1 MTSVVI
7 VRNQGKTPAKDIDV
21 TIKIPTVR
29 YAPRPGDHGQGV
41 NHAKMAR
48 QSVIG
53 TERPRQFRN
62 ILKLTEINLSFKMVK
77 DDHLLYVVSSKVMT
91 KNHRYECKIKGGDF
105 NMDGLE
111 ESRKKKRDIS
121 GPEVGSERG
130 LGGVMYDE
138 TMRMYVPKVNTF
150 ENNWLHQC

>member
-1 MTSVVI
+1 MHGPPEI
-7 VRNQGKTPAKDIDV
+7 VPK
-21 TIKIPTVR
+21 
-29 YAPRPGDHGQGV
+29 
-41 NHAKMAR
+41 
-48 QSVIG
+48 
-53 TERPRQFRN
+53 F
-62 ILKLTEINLSFKMVK
+62 LKFTEINLSFKMVK

-121 GPEVGSERG
+121 GSEVGSERG

-138 TMRMYVPKVNTF
+138 TMRMYVPKVSTF
-150 ENNWLHQC
+150 ENSWLHQCW

>member
-1 MTSVVI
+1 
-7 VRNQGKTPAKDIDV
+7 
-21 TIKIPTVR
+21 
-29 YAPRPGDHGQGV
+29 
-41 NHAKMAR
+41 
-48 QSVIG
+48 
-53 TERPRQFRN
+53 
-62 ILKLTEINLSFKMVK
+62 MVK

-150 ENNWLHQC
+150 ENNWLHQCWWQLVTSMFKKQFVTPMLVTLCDVVKFEMLLTD

>member
-29 YAPRPGDHGQGV
+29 CAPGLGGLSEIGRSP
-41 NHAKMAR
+41 KSSEIFWYR
-48 QSVIG
+48 QYLII
-53 TERPRQFRN
+53 TEN
-62 ILKLTEINLSFKMVK
+62 NLTFKMVK

-105 NMDGLE
+105 NKDGLE

-121 GPEVGSERG
+121 GSEVGSERG

-138 TMRMYVPKVNTF
+138 TMRMYVPKVSTIK
-150 ENNWLHQC
+150 NNWLHPC